1 MEDTTKIQNTKLNR
15 AEVLFEIIEDVTGV
29 TKKQLF
35 SKSRLGHIAIARNIA
50 GYILHKEVKITS
62 IETAKILNLNHS
74 TIIYYAKMFD
84 DNYHYYEEFR
94 TNYVLVSGIFWS
106 KFTNTEKDEIDLQ
119 LKSLSLLMNKL
130 KKRTNYLLTIN
141 N

>member
-1 MEDTTKIQNTKLNR
+1 MEDITKIHNTKLDR
-15 AEVLFEIIEDVTGV
+15 ADALFEIIEDVTGV
-29 TKKQLF
+29 TKKQLL
-35 SKSRLGHIAIARNIA
+35 SKSRLAHIAIARNIA

-74 TIIYYAKMFD
+74 TVIYYAKMFD

-94 TNYVLVSGIFWS
+94 ANYVLVSGIFWS
-106 KFTNTEKDEIDLQ
+106 KFTNTEKDVIDLQ
-119 LKSLSLLMNKL
+119 LKSISNLMKKL